1 MTTFPTCRTAGDDV
15 IGGGGSGGSGG
26 SGGGRHEPLSTA
38 GGRGGV
44 GGREVEGPGGGG
56 GSLTPYRKLSDTLN

>member
-1 MTTFPTCRTAGDDV
+1 MTTFPTCRTADDDV

-44 GGREVEGPGGGG
+44 GEREVEGPGGGG
-56 GSLTPYRKLSDTLN
+56 VV